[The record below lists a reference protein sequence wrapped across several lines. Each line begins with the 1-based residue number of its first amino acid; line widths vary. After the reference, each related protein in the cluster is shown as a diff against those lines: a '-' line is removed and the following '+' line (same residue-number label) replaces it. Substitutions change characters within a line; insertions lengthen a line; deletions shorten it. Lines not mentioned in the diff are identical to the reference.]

1 MFNKRTHCA
10 LVLMIELAHVYG
22 KQGVEI
28 SGIAVK
34 HNLPV
39 HAFDG
44 IAEVLNMSG
53 YIIQQDGQLSLQIS
67 PDKIS
72 IWDIVESTDK
82 DRIGGKEAIESQT
95 DKQLPR
101 TSTTIMV
108 DQELEIISKTVRF
121 RLQRYK
127 LSTWSEKASKMIYI

>member
-1 MFNKRTHCA
+1 
-10 LVLMIELAHVYG
+10 MIELAHVYG
-22 KQGVEI
+22 KQSVEI
-28 SGIAVK
+28 SDVAIK
-34 HNLPV
+34 HNLLV

-44 IAEVLNMSG
+44 IAEALDMSG
-53 YIIQQDGQLSLQIS
+53 YIIQQDGQLSLQIP

-72 IWDIVESTDK
+72 IWDIVESIDK
-82 DRIGGKEAIESQT
+82 DRIGGKEAVESQT

-108 DQELEIISKTVRF
+108 DKEIEIISKIVRF

-127 LSTWSEKASKMIYI
+127 LSAWCEKASKTIYI